1 MALTKVSGS
10 ILKDPLNLG
19 GEVSIGGTLTY
30 QDVTNV
36 DAIGIITARAG
47 INVSGGQLDVG
58 SNVKIGNAGVAT
70 ATNFKTGSSNL
81 HSTGLTVGNNFLHST
96 GINVGTGATIH
107 VPATNT
113 LTLGTN
119 SNETVRITSD
129 GFVGIND
136 IEPKNGLSIAT
147 LGDYTN
153 NDGNTYYMPV
163 GKWAS
168 VWNGINALQDNT
180 DYWVGFNGG
189 YLKTGNSVNISLAP
203 NRGNINSQDGMYV
216 SGEATSNSTSDFA
229 VGKIMGGSS
238 TGQGT
243 SGNVRATK
251 SELFRIKSDGKVGIG
266 ITAPARTLD
275 ILNASANADIR
286 LRTTA
291 NSFNSFIIDSNRS
304 ANTQF
309 AVIDGNWNGT
319 VVDRIQFVTGSDGTN
334 KDDGYMAF
342 HTRTSG
348 ASLTERLRITTHGGT
363 VVSKGGSPNTAS
375 GWAGLEVKAGSSEH
389 QLVLSSTATAS
400 NSNYSKLGF
409 KLHPSNDNER
419 VKAAIVCQ
427 GSGGGY
433 GEASRM
439 MFCLDNVADNGSAEA
454 NGADERLRISNT
466 GMITLGTPTNTVLKA
481 EVCNAVNG
489 HYFVSQCDDN
499 SNGFEIYQKHGSTST
514 RNTFA
519 VYANTGGGASKLS
532 QFIISGDNNAYFR
545 GNVMPEAD
553 NDVDMGSDARTW
565 RQLHYLNGYP
575 GRGTQQVTS
584 ISSSSSSSWY
594 NVGYSRGSMGGLDT
608 NGVYIITLFADT
620 WAAGGGNYS
629 CNYTWI
635 MGMRNQSTN
644 QTSSFNIPLLSVTG
658 HSTNGVLF
666 ELRTT
671 RQASVHG
678 ADEYLQWRCTNNLSA
693 INNSSG
699 RIMKWD
705 IQRIGRSAP

>member
-1 MALTKVSGS
+1 MALTKISGS

-47 INVSGGQLDVG
+47 VDVSGGQLDVG

-119 SNETVRITSD
+119 SNETIRITSE

-136 IEPKNGLSIAT
+136 VQPKNGLSIAT

-216 SGEATSNSTSDFA
+216 SGEATSNSSSDFA
-229 VGKIMGGSS
+229 VGKIMGGSA

-251 SELFRIKSDGKVGIG
+251 SELFRIKSNGKVGIG

-348 ASLTERLRITTHGGT
+348 ASLAERLRITSSGNVGINVTDPDQKLEVDGII
-363 VVSKGGSPNTAS
+363 KGSSYFQAGASGTAS
-375 GWAGLEVKAGSSEH
+375 HNWHFGAEGNGQFKIYNGNYGAG
-389 QLVLSSTATAS
+389 
-400 NSNYSKLGF
+400 
-409 KLHPSNDNER
+409 NE
-419 VKAAIVCQ
+419 K
-427 GSGGGY
+427 
-433 GEASRM
+433 
-439 MFCLDNVADNGSAEA
+439 
-454 NGADERLRISNT
+454 LRIDSN
-466 GMITLGTPTNTVLKA
+466 GMITLGESSNTALKA
-481 EVCNAVNG
+481 EVCNANNG
-489 HYFVSQCDDN
+489 HYFVSQCNDN
-499 SNGFEIYQKHGSTST
+499 SNGFEIYQKHGATST

-532 QFIISGDNNAYFR
+532 QFIIAGDNNAYFR
-545 GNVMPEAD
+545 GTVAPEAD
-553 NDVDMGSDARTW
+553 NAQDMGTDARTW

-575 GRGTQQVTS
+575 GRGTQQITS
-584 ISSSSSSSWY
+584 TSNTYSSTWY
-594 NVGYSRGSMGGLDT
+594 DVGYERGNMGGLDT

-620 WAAGGGNYS
+620 WAAGGNNYS

-644 QTSSFNIPLLSVTG
+644 QNTSNSIPLLSVTG
-658 HSTNGVLF
+658 HSTNNVLF

-671 RQASVHG
+671 RQGGVYG
-678 ADEYLQWRCTNNLSA
+678 GNEWLQWRCTANMSA

>member
-1 MALTKVSGS
+1 MALTKISGS

-47 INVSGGQLDVG
+47 VDVSGGQLDVG
-58 SNVKIGNAGVAT
+58 SNVKIGNSGVAT

-107 VPATNT
+107 VPATNV

-119 SNETVRITSD
+119 SNETIRITS
-129 GFVGIND
+129 GGLVGIGTD
-136 IEPKNGLSIAT
+136 TPLQRLHVKQGSTTTPAMIEALGAKSHVKFQHNAGNSYTATIGSKT
-147 LGDYTN
+147 LG
-153 NDGNTYYMPV
+153 
-163 GKWAS
+163 A
-168 VWNGINALQDNT
+168 
-180 DYWVGFNGG
+180 
-189 YLKTGNSVNISLAP
+189 
-203 NRGNINSQDGMYV
+203 
-216 SGEATSNSTSDFA
+216 
-229 VGKIMGGSS
+229 
-238 TGQGT
+238 
-243 SGNVRATK
+243 GNVGLTFDTGYNGAVERMVIDV
-251 SELFRIKSDGKVGIG
+251 SGKVGINSA
-266 ITAPARTLD
+266 TPARTLD
-275 ILNASANADIR
+275 ILNTSANADIR

-363 VVSKGGSPNTAS
+363 VINKGGTIHADS
-375 GWAGLEVKAGSSEH
+375 GYAGLEVKASSSEH
-389 QLVLSSTATAS
+389 QLILSSISNAS
-400 NSNYSKLGF
+400 NSNYAKLGF
-409 KLHPSNDNER
+409 KLHPSNQNER
-419 VKAAIVCQ
+419 IKAAIVCQ

-439 MFCLDNVADNGSAEA
+439 MFCLDNDADNGSAEA

-466 GMITLGTPTNTVLKA
+466 GMITLGNPSNSVLKA

-489 HYFVSQCDDN
+489 HYFVSQCNDN

-532 QFIISGDNNAYFR
+532 QFVISGDNNAYFR
-545 GNVMPEAD
+545 GTVAPEAD
-553 NDVDMGSDARTW
+553 NAQDMGTDARTW

-584 ISSSSSSSWY
+584 GSSFSSSSWY
-594 NVGYSRGSMGGLDT
+594 DVGYSRGNMGGLDT

-620 WAAGGGNYS
+620 WAAGGSNYS

-644 QTSSFNIPLLSVTG
+644 QNTSNNIPLLSVTG
-658 HSTNGVLF
+658 HSTNNVLF

-671 RQASVHG
+671 RQGSVYG
-678 ADEYLQWRCTNNLSA
+678 ADEWLQWRCTANLSS
-693 INNSSG
+693 IDGTSNG

>member
-1 MALTKVSGS
+1 MALTKISGS

-47 INVSGGQLDVG
+47 VDVSGGQLDVG
-58 SNVKIGNAGVAT
+58 SNVKIGNSGVAT

-107 VPATNT
+107 VPATNV

-119 SNETVRITSD
+119 SNETIRITSTGDVLTTGNAQLFGSNTSD
-129 GFVGIND
+129 GSDNKSVMIN
-136 IEPKNGLSIAT
+136 G
-147 LGDYTN
+147 G
-153 NDGNTYYMPV
+153 G
-163 GKWAS
+163 GAS
-168 VWNGINALQDNT
+168 DT
-180 DYWVGFNGG
+180 RGG
-189 YLKTGNSVNISLAP
+189 YLLVHGNEHS
-203 NRGNINSQDGMYV
+203 
-216 SGEATSNSTSDFA
+216 SNPGITRLHA
-229 VGKIMGGSS
+229 
-238 TGQGT
+238 
-243 SGNVRATK
+243 GNVGTANIQFYTAG
-251 SELFRIKSDGKVGIG
+251 SERLRITSDGKVGINSA
-266 ITAPARTLD
+266 TPARTLD
-275 ILNASANADIR
+275 ILNTSANADIR

-291 NSFNSFIIDSNRS
+291 NSFNSFIFDSNRS

-363 VVSKGGSPNTAS
+363 VINKGGTIHADS
-375 GWAGLEVKAGSSEH
+375 GYAGLEVKASSSEH
-389 QLVLSSTATAS
+389 QLILSSTSNAS
-400 NSNYSKLGF
+400 NSNYAKLGF
-409 KLHPSNDNER
+409 KLHPSNQNER
-419 VKAAIVCQ
+419 IKAAIVCQ

-439 MFCLDNVADNGSAEA
+439 MFCLDNDADNGSAEA

-466 GMITLGTPTNTVLKA
+466 GMITLGTPTNTTLKA
-481 EVCNAVNG
+481 EICNAVNG
-489 HYFVSQCDDN
+489 HYFVSQCNDN
-499 SNGFEIYQKHGSTST
+499 SNGFEIYQKHGVTST

-532 QFIISGDNNAYFR
+532 QFVISGDNNAYFR
-545 GNVMPEAD
+545 GTVAPEAD
-553 NDVDMGSDARTW
+553 NAQDMGTDARTW

-584 ISSSSSSSWY
+584 GSSFSSGSWY
-594 NVGYSRGSMGGLDT
+594 DVGYSRGNMGGLDT

-635 MGMRNQSTN
+635 VGMRNQSTN
-644 QTSSFNIPLLSVTG
+644 QNASNNIPLLSVTG
-658 HSTNGVLF
+658 HSTNNVLF

-671 RQASVHG
+671 RQGSVYG
-678 ADEYLQWRCTNNLSA
+678 ADEWLQWRCTANLSE
-693 INNSSG
+693 INGSSSG
-699 RIMKWD
+699 RVMKWD